1 MERYATIIKEQ
12 LKHNMIWQTA
22 ISLLILLLSPL
33 VLGIENLDAGQ
44 TAKVLEMYVAVIGI
58 ILFIPIFQPE
68 QDRDLR
74 DLIQSKYTRIT
85 EIYSIRFLL
94 ALFVSILFSF
104 GYLMVMKHGNCE
116 MEVGKFFFG
125 ILAEM
130 IAFGGIGVLAYAV
143 SDNMIIG
150 YMASI
155 VYYIAGYAGGIKNL
169 GKVYPF
175 GMMLDYSTKYVIFII
190 GIICFILGIA
200 VRGKKQR

>member
-85 EIYSIRFLL
+85 EI
-94 ALFVSILFSF
+94 
-104 GYLMVMKHGNCE
+104 
-116 MEVGKFFFG
+116 
-125 ILAEM
+125 
-130 IAFGGIGVLAYAV
+130 
-143 SDNMIIG
+143 
-150 YMASI
+150 
-155 VYYIAGYAGGIKNL
+155 
-169 GKVYPF
+169 
-175 GMMLDYSTKYVIFII
+175 
-190 GIICFILGIA
+190 
-200 VRGKKQR
+200 